1 MFICHGVVIN
11 CAYVLFYLSE
21 NLPGDDEE
29 DTRVPLICSQRWILA
44 YIGFLG
50 FGVVYA
56 LRVNIS
62 VAIVCMLKQSNDT
75 DNVLGGNLTE
85 DLDTECGY
93 LQKDSESYDV
103 SISLTFSCT
112 TDKNVR
118 D

>member
-1 MFICHGVVIN
+1 M
-11 CAYVLFYLSE
+11 S
-21 NLPGDDEE
+21 DDEE
-29 DTRVPLICSQRWILA
+29 DSRVPLICSQRWILA

-75 DNVLGGNLTE
+75 DIVLGGNLTE
-85 DLDTECGY
+85 DLDSNCGY